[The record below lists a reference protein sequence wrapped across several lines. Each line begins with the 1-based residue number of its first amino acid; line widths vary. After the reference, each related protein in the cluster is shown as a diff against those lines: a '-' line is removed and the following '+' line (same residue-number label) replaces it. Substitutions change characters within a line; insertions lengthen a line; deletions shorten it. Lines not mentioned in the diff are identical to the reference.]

1 MVLVGRSCRRRS
13 DDKMDRGWL
22 HLTTARLELRP
33 FADAD
38 AAELLRLF
46 QNPAVRRYLLD
57 DLIVTQDWVVEEI
70 QSSKARFGGGTLGLW
85 AVRASDGSEIIG
97 FVGFRPFFDP
107 PELQL
112 LYGLLP
118 DCWGQGLATEC
129 AGAACDCA
137 FNVLGFETVRAATD
151 LPNTASVAVLHRLGM
166 SLDRTTDEGEAG
178 TGFFSIERATW
189 LSTAV

>member
-1 MVLVGRSCRRRS
+1 
-13 DDKMDRGWL
+13 MDRGWL

-57 DLIVTQDWVVEEI
+57 DLIIAENWVDEEI
-70 QSSKARFGGGTLGLW
+70 QSSEARFEAGSLGLW
-85 AVRASDGSEIIG
+85 AVRASDGPEIIG

-118 DCWGQGLATEC
+118 DHWPMTK
-129 AGAACDCA
+129 AASH
-137 FNVLGFETVRAATD
+137 GRITWPRRA
-151 LPNTASVAVLHRLGM
+151 P
-166 SLDRTTDEGEAG
+166 
-178 TGFFSIERATW
+178 
-189 LSTAV
+189 

>member
-1 MVLVGRSCRRRS
+1 
-13 DDKMDRGWL
+13 MDSGWL

-33 FADAD
+33 FAHAD
-38 AAELLRLF
+38 APELLRLF

-70 QSSKARFGGGTLGLW
+70 RSSKARFGGGTLGLW

-137 FNVLGFETVRAATD
+137 FNVLGFEAVRAATD

-166 SLDRTTDEGEAG
+166 SLDRTTGEGEAG
-178 TGFFSIERATW
+178 TAFFSIDRATW
-189 LSTAV
+189 LSSPRRNDHAAGDGQSR

>member
-1 MVLVGRSCRRRS
+1 MKAIV
-13 DDKMDRGWL
+13 
-22 HLTTARLELRP
+22 TTARLELRP

-38 AAELLRLF
+38 AAELLHVF

-57 DLIVTQDWVVEEI
+57 DLIVTQDWVGEEI
-70 QSSKARFGGGTLGLW
+70 RSSKARFEGGTLGLW

-97 FVGFRPFFDP
+97 FAGFRPFFDP

-112 LYGLLP
+112 IYGLLP
-118 DCWGQGLATEC
+118 DLWGQGLATEC
-129 AGAACDCA
+129 AGAACDYA
-137 FNVLGFETVRAATD
+137 FNVMGFEAVRAATD

-178 TGFFSIERATW
+178 TGFYSLDQVTW
-189 LSTAV
+189 LSSHRARARRSGSSS

>member
-1 MVLVGRSCRRRS
+1 
-13 DDKMDRGWL
+13 MDSGWL

-33 FADAD
+33 FAHAD
-38 AAELLRLF
+38 APELLRLF

-70 QSSKARFGGGTLGLW
+70 RSSEARFGGGTLGLW
-85 AVRASDGSEIIG
+85 AVRASDRSEIIG

-107 PELQL
+107 PVLQL

-118 DCWGQGLATEC
+118 DCWRQGLATEC

-137 FNVLGFETVRAATD
+137 FNVLSFEAVRAATD

-178 TGFFSIERATW
+178 TGFFSIDRVTW
-189 LSTAV
+189 LSSYEERLRKLRS